1 MINSNCSLLL
11 LISQQLMRVLYFVHL
26 STDTN
31 KYVKDNI
38 YVNCMRERNE
48 DVIDHA
54 SQLCKPPKKIRP
66 EGDSNP

>member
-1 MINSNCSLLL
+1 
-11 LISQQLMRVLYFVHL
+11 MRVLYFVHL

-54 SQLCKPPKKIRP
+54 SQLCKPPQKIRP

>member
-26 STDTN
+26 STNTN

-38 YVNCMRERNE
+38 YVNCRERNE

-54 SQLCKPPKKIRP
+54 SQLCKPPEKIRP